1 MEDGRVLVNAGGR
14 VFETTALTLK
24 TCGAGYFE
32 ALLGETGA
40 KLPGRKRARVSADGD
55 DAPGGGQREIFIDR
69 DPDRF
74 ADVLSFMRSDCLPAA
89 AAKDLDRLH
98 DLRVEAEFLAY
109 DALLDACD
117 KALDSLAAA
126 AAAAAAA
133 APRKEYA
140 RNVPFFVKRPPLGQD
155 VQGDDAWGEPVALA
169 VPRGQVCCITAA
181 VPISPLKV
189 NQNWILRADKMN
201 GTTFETVVVAYISEQ
216 FKGNQTASSHCD
228 MRFVLQGGDDEI
240 IIFDGCG
247 CTWSVNAWVGHASKI
262 PCLASRA

>member
-1 MEDGRVLVNAGGR
+1 MLVNAGGR

-32 ALLGETGA
+32 ALLGDTGA

-74 ADVLSFMRSDCLPAA
+74 ADVLSFMRTSCLPSAVEE
-89 AAKDLDRLH
+89 DLHRLR
-98 DLRVEAEFLAY
+98 DLRVEAVFLAY
-109 DALLDACD
+109 DTLLDACD
-117 KALDSLAAA
+117 KALDPLVAAA

-133 APRKEYA
+133 APREECAANK
-140 RNVPFFVKRPPLGQD
+140 PFFVERAQPPFPENEQNH
-155 VQGDDAWGEPVALA
+155 WGPHLELV

-181 VPISPLKV
+181 VPVSPLAV
-189 NQNWILRADKMN
+189 NQSWILRA
-201 GTTFETVVVAYISEQ
+201 ETMGKTAVVAYISND
-216 FKGNQTASSHCD
+216 FKDRQLASSHCD
-228 MRFVLQGGDDEI
+228 LKFVLEGGDDERI
-240 IIFDGCG
+240 VFDGCG

>member
-1 MEDGRVLVNAGGR
+1 VLVNAGGR

-32 ALLGETGA
+32 ALLGDTGA
-40 KLPGRKRARVSADGD
+40 KLPGKKKRARVSADGD

-74 ADVLSFMRSDCLPAA
+74 ADVLSFMRT
-89 AAKDLDRLH
+89 DRLPSRVEEDSH
-98 DLRVEAEFLAY
+98 RLRDLKVEAEFLAY
-109 DALLDACD
+109 DALMDACD
-117 KALDSLAAA
+117 KALDTLVAAA

-133 APRKEYA
+133 APRVEHAVNKA
-140 RNVPFFVKRPPLGQD
+140 FFVERAPNPLPQN
-155 VQGDDAWGEPVALA
+155 APEPWGPQVVLV
-169 VPRGQVCCITAA
+169 VPRGQVCCITSA
-181 VPISPLKV
+181 VPVSPLAI
-189 NQNWILRADKMN
+189 NQNWILRANKMN
-201 GTTFETVVVAYISEQ
+201 GTISETVVVAYISEQ

>member
-1 MEDGRVLVNAGGR
+1 MLVNAGGR

-32 ALLGETGA
+32 ALLGDTGA

-74 ADVLSFMRSDCLPAA
+74 ADVLSFMRTSCLPSAVEE
-89 AAKDLDRLH
+89 DLHRLR

-117 KALDSLAAA
+117 KALDPLVAAA
-126 AAAAAAA
+126 AAAAAVA
-133 APRKEYA
+133 APREECAANK
-140 RNVPFFVKRPPLGQD
+140 PFFVERAPLDQD
-155 VQGDDAWGEPVALA
+155 VQNDGIWGEPVALA

-181 VPISPLKV
+181 VPISPLAV
-189 NQNWILRADKMN
+189 NQSWILRA
-201 GTTFETVVVAYISEQ
+201 ETMGKTAVVAYISND
-216 FKGNQTASSHCD
+216 FKDKQIASSHCD
-228 MRFVLQGGDDEI
+228 LKFVLEGGDDERI
-240 IIFDGCG
+240 VFDGCG